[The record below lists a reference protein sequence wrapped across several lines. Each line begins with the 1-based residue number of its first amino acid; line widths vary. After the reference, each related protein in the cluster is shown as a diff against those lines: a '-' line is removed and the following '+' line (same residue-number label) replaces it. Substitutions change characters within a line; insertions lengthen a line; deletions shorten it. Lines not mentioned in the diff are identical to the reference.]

1 MVLFTQTGSLK
12 MYYSKFIIN
21 KYRAIKNIEVSLK
34 DNLVA
39 IIGINES
46 GKTSILQAIFA
57 FNQAND
63 KKSGGVH
70 LFAKNKYD
78 LNSTNHSVAADI
90 KFESENEINEVFDNA
105 GVRSNQKFY
114 KEAMAF
120 FKDSFNNNKAIR
132 ITRNLDDKTY
142 FFNDLNIDNKTLRTQ
157 LITEILESLPYILY
171 FDDFTDRV
179 PVQITFPANY
189 TEGSYNPNTDKRR
202 NEWHSYIEE
211 IFVRSTQNTLKSF
224 IKTQDADDRAGTL
237 SDVSDELQ
245 KNIINDWK
253 NLKILEKDLDK
264 EIGDLELELN
274 YNKNEASGEHIFE
287 FKVKDKKNQGK
298 KRSFPIT
305 DRSKGFQWF
314 FNFAIKLKYN
324 HKYVE
329 NPKNAIYL
337 LDEPGSYLHSS
348 AQSELLKSLKGI
360 SIDNKVIYC
369 THSQYLLSPE
379 TITLNS
385 IRIADRDN
393 KNGVISLIKFGEYD
407 KTKNQGALSPLYDAL
422 HLHLGKHD
430 FPKNEKVIITEGIT
444 DFYFFDMLNKYTDFL
459 KKTNISIIPGAGA
472 TQLKDLISFSIA
484 WANAYTVFLDNDQ
497 EGKDAFDRYR
507 SFFKEE
513 ESKKW
518 LLYSDTQDNFKLE
531 TFLSKIDK
539 DALIKL
545 TSAKNIKNA
554 IIKLYFIEIEKQ
566 KGFFEKITDETK
578 NNLSEFCSKVID
590 KLGL

>member
-1 MVLFTQTGSLK
+1 

-21 KYRAIKNIEVSLK
+21 KYKAIKDIEVTLK
-34 DNLVA
+34 DNLIA

-63 KKSGGVH
+63 KKSNGVH
-70 LFAKNKYD
+70 LLAKNKYD
-78 LNSTNHSVAADI
+78 LHSINHSVAADI
-90 KFESENEINEVFDNA
+90 KFETENEIDELFSQA
-105 GVRSNQKFY
+105 GVKSTQKFY
-114 KEAMAF
+114 KEALSF
-120 FKDSFNNNKAIR
+120 FKEAFNSNKPIR

-142 FFNDLNIDNKTLRTQ
+142 FFNDLNIDNKTMRNQ
-157 LITEILESLPYILY
+157 LINQILESLPYVLY

-179 PVQITFPANY
+179 PAQITFPS
-189 TEGSYNPNTDKRR
+189 SYMSKDYKSDNDKKR

-211 IFVRSTQNTLKSF
+211 IFVRSTQNTLKAF
-224 IKTQDADDRAGTL
+224 LETKDADDRAGTL

-253 NLKILEKDLDK
+253 NLKILENDLDK

-274 YNKNEASGEHIFE
+274 YNQNELTKEHIFE
-287 FKVKDKKNQGK
+287 FKVKDKKNKGK

-329 NPKNAIYL
+329 NPRNAIYL

-348 AQSELLKSLKGI
+348 AQTELLKSLKGI
-360 SIDNKVIYC
+360 STDNKVIYC

-385 IRIADRDN
+385 IRIADRD
-393 KNGVISLIKFGEYD
+393 KGTGVISLINFGEYD
-407 KTKNQGALSPLYDAL
+407 KSKNQGALSPLYDAL

-430 FPKNEKVIITEGIT
+430 FPKDEKIIITEGIT
-444 DFYFFDMLNKYTDFL
+444 DFYFFNMLNTHTNLL
-459 KKTNISIIPGAGA
+459 KKSNISIIPGAGV

-484 WANAYTVFLDNDQ
+484 WANKYTVFLDNDE
-497 EGKDAFDRYR
+497 EGRNAYKTYR
-507 SFFKEE
+507 NFFEE
-513 ESKKW
+513 NEANKW
-518 LLYSDTQDNFKLE
+518 LFYANTQGDFKLE
-531 TFLSKIDK
+531 TFLSKDDK
-539 DALIKL
+539 DKLINL

-554 IIKLYFIEIEKQ
+554 IIKLYFLEPSVQNE
-566 KGFFEKITDETK
+566 FFT
-578 NNLSEFCSKVID
+578 NLSDDTNNSLRKFCNEVVL

>member
-1 MVLFTQTGSLK
+1 

-21 KYRAIKNIEVSLK
+21 KYKAIKDIEVTLK
-34 DNLVA
+34 DNLIA

-70 LFAKNKYD
+70 LLAKNKYD
-78 LNSTNHSVAADI
+78 LHSTNHSVAADI
-90 KFESENEINEVFDNA
+90 KFETEDEIDELFVQA
-105 GVRSNQKFY
+105 GVKSSQKFY
-114 KEAMAF
+114 KEAISF
-120 FKDSFNNNKAIR
+120 FKETYNNNKSIR

-142 FFNDLNIDNKTLRTQ
+142 FFNDLNIENKTMRNQ
-157 LITEILESLPYILY
+157 LISQILESLPYVLY

-179 PVQITFPANY
+179 PAQITFPA
-189 TEGSYNPNTDKRR
+189 SYMSKDYKSETDKKRT
-202 NEWHSYIEE
+202 EWHSYIEE
-211 IFVRSTQNTLKSF
+211 IFMRSTQNTLKAF
-224 IKTQDADDRAGTL
+224 LETQDADDRAGTL

-253 NLKILEKDLDK
+253 NLKILENDLDK

-274 YNKNEASGEHIFE
+274 YNQNELTKEHIFE
-287 FKVKDKKNQGK
+287 FKVKDKKNKGK

-329 NPKNAIYL
+329 NPRNAIYL

-348 AQSELLKSLKGI
+348 AQTELLKSLKGI
-360 SIDNKVIYC
+360 STDNKVIYC

-385 IRIADRDN
+385 IRIADRD
-393 KNGVISLIKFGEYD
+393 KETGVISLINFGEYD
-407 KTKNQGALSPLYDAL
+407 KSKNQGALSPLYDAL

-430 FPKNEKVIITEGIT
+430 FPKDEKIIITEGIT
-444 DFYFFDMLNKYTDFL
+444 DFYFFDMLNKHTNFL
-459 KKTNISIIPGAGA
+459 KNSPISIIPGAGA

-484 WANAYTVFLDNDQ
+484 WANKYTVFLDNDN
-497 EGKDAFDRYR
+497 EGRIAFATYKN
-507 SFFKEE
+507 FFEE
-513 ESKKW
+513 EEANKW
-518 LLYSDTQDNFKLE
+518 LLYSNSQKDFKLE
-531 TFLSKIDK
+531 TFLSKDDTTK
-539 DALIKL
+539 LINL

-554 IIKLYFIEIEKQ
+554 IIKLYFSDTSIQ
-566 KGFFEKITDETK
+566 KDFFENLSTETN
-578 NNLSEFCSKVID
+578 NNLSDFCNKVIL
-590 KLGL
+590 KLSL

>member
-1 MVLFTQTGSLK
+1 

-21 KYRAIKNIEVSLK
+21 KYRAIKDIEVSLK

-63 KKSGGVH
+63 KKSSGVH

-78 LNSTNHSVAADI
+78 LHSTNHSVAADI
-90 KFESENEINEVFDNA
+90 KFESENEINELFESA
-105 GVRSNQKFY
+105 GVKSNQKFY
-114 KEAMAF
+114 KEAIAF
-120 FKDSFNNNKAIR
+120 FKDSFNSDKAIR

-157 LITEILESLPYILY
+157 LVNEILESLPYVLY

-179 PVQITFPANY
+179 PTQITFPANY
-189 TEGSYNPNTDKRR
+189 LESNYNSNNNKQR

-224 IKTQDADDRAGTL
+224 IETQDADDRAGTL

-274 YNKNEASGEHIFE
+274 YNKNEASGEHVFE

-329 NPKNAIYL
+329 NPRNAIYL

-348 AQSELLKSLKGI
+348 G
-360 SIDNKVIYC
+360 
-369 THSQYLLSPE
+369 
-379 TITLNS
+379 
-385 IRIADRDN
+385 
-393 KNGVISLIKFGEYD
+393 
-407 KTKNQGALSPLYDAL
+407 
-422 HLHLGKHD
+422 
-430 FPKNEKVIITEGIT
+430 
-444 DFYFFDMLNKYTDFL
+444 
-459 KKTNISIIPGAGA
+459 
-472 TQLKDLISFSIA
+472 
-484 WANAYTVFLDNDQ
+484 
-497 EGKDAFDRYR
+497 
-507 SFFKEE
+507 
-513 ESKKW
+513 
-518 LLYSDTQDNFKLE
+518 
-531 TFLSKIDK
+531 
-539 DALIKL
+539 
-545 TSAKNIKNA
+545 TSAS
-554 IIKLYFIEIEKQ
+554 LFVPECSYHC
-566 KGFFEKITDETK
+566 
-578 NNLSEFCSKVID
+578 LSIYYPLFPAYLTYDSF
-590 KLGL
+590 LLQHLPARL